1 MTSSWLNDFG
11 TLRRCTERCRTC
23 VDAYLALAATIVT
36 LRALRRAACLV
47 RRLWGTECAECQ
59 LQTLELT
66 ASALRRPA
74 QTPPIGGGS

>member
-36 LRALRRAACLV
+36 LRALRRAAWH
-47 RRLWGTECAECQ
+47 RYRWNT
-59 LQTLELT
+59 
-66 ASALRRPA
+66 RPRS
-74 QTPPIGGGS
+74 PRIR